1 MNIIQ
6 CALQHFVTRQ
16 RYKSFDGGRR
26 DVSLYN
32 ATKIKVSPGNV
43 VMEKRL
49 YKADRKIQWFPGE
62 RSAQT
67 RAWMVLL

>member
-1 MNIIQ
+1 MLGSEIRPTNKSVV
-6 CALQHFVTRQ
+6 ARQ

-32 ATKIKVSPGNV
+32 ATKIKVFPGNV

-49 YKADRKIQWFPGE
+49 LKADRKI
-62 RSAQT
+62 
-67 RAWMVLL
+67 